1 MKDTKR
7 NLMLIIIVLI
17 SVAIVIGTAIL
28 INTSEKNRSSNKD
41 NSTSKGTETIV
52 DNFVPGRVEIKVTE
66 ISEDCIKGIVVNGG
80 IIFKADEEITVKGIN
95 STSIDENG
103 KNISKDMVIYFS
115 CSENDIEADNVVNI
129 SSFSI
134 KQN

>member
-1 MKDTKR
+1 MKK
-7 NLMLIIIVLI
+7 NLVLIIIVLI

-66 ISEDCIKGIVVNGG
+66 ISEDMIKGIVVNGG
-80 IIFKADEEITVKGIN
+80 VIFKADEEITVKGIN
-95 STSIDENG
+95 STSVDENG
-103 KNISKDMVIYFS
+103 KNIRKDMVIYFI
-115 CSENDIEADNVVNI
+115 CSENDIEADNTVNV
-129 SSFSI
+129 SSFNI